1 MKLNNI
7 TNTSL
12 HLAILISFALFS
24 CKNNQIVQ
32 PNTTTKQ
39 LDLIKYVDPNIGTAH
54 SRWFFYTPASLPFG
68 MAKPAPSTN
77 GHYGNKNGWEAVG
90 YDERHESIE
99 GFANVHEFQ
108 LGGIVLMPTTG
119 KLQTIPGKLENPDVG
134 YRSRFDKKSEIAEPG
149 YYKVGLK
156 DYDVTAELT
165 AGKRVGHHKYTF
177 PANKKA
183 HIIFDIGNRQG
194 ESGAILDA
202 EVKKSD
208 DYTIEGWVKTFPE
221 YVKKYQSDAEMP
233 IYFVA
238 RLNKKITN
246 FGMFKQNSTFPNSE
260 EIQGEGAGA
269 YVSFDPT
276 EELTVEIQVGIS
288 FTSVE
293 NAKLNLQS
301 ESSTFDE
308 AKKNAKRIWQRELN
322 KIQVTG
328 GEEVDRVKFY
338 TGLYHALLG
347 RGIANDIN
355 GAYPKNDG
363 SVGQLSLNSDGTPKY
378 NFYNSDAIWG
388 AFWNLTQL
396 WALAWPE
403 YYNDYVQTHLQ
414 VYKDAGWLGDG
425 IANSKYVSGVGT
437 NFVGLIIAAAYNCGI
452 RNYDEDLALE
462 AALKNELN
470 WKNRPMGAGKFDTE
484 PFVKLGYIPHGERFG
499 EFDEGSM
506 FSASHVLE
514 YSFSA
519 AAVAQFAKTL
529 NRKEAYTKL
538 NELSNGWQ
546 ELYDDSTGFVR
557 PKYRNGQF
565 IEDFDPY
572 QPWRGFQEGNAW
584 QYTFY
589 VPHQPEKLVDKMGQN
604 QFNTRLDSLFIQSRQ
619 TGFGGGK
626 EINAFAGVKTIYN
639 HGNQPSLHI
648 PWMFNFSG
656 NPKKTQFWTRTICNE
671 FYGTDGVHGYG
682 YGQDEDQGQLGAW
695 YVMASMGLFDV
706 KGLTGENPTF
716 QLGSPAFDHIRIELN
731 KDYYSGDNITID
743 VKNNTPENYYVK
755 SASMNGEKLKD
766 VHLPFHELVQGA
778 HIEII
783 KSAN

>member
-1 MKLNNI
+1 MKKRFLVKALLL
-7 TNTSL
+7 SL
-12 HLAILISFALFS
+12 VIQSGYGQD
-24 CKNNQIVQ
+24 KQV
-32 PNTTTKQ
+32 TKQNVIAEQ
-39 LDLIKYVDPNIGTAH
+39 LDLIQYVDPNIGTAH

-68 MAKPAPSTN
+68 MAKLAPSTN

-108 LGGIVLMPTTG
+108 LGGIVIMPTTG
-119 KLQTIPGKLENPDVG
+119 ELQTVPGKLENPDMG
-134 YRSRFDKKSEIAEPG
+134 YRSRFDKASEIAEPG

-156 DYDVTAELT
+156 DYDITVELT

-194 ESGAILDA
+194 ESGAVLDA

-208 DYTIEGWVKTFPE
+208 DYTIEGWVCTFPE

-246 FGMFKQNSTFPNSE
+246 FGMFTQNSTFPDSQ

-269 YVSFDPT
+269 YVSFDPK
-276 EELTVEIQVGIS
+276 EELTVEVQVGIS

-301 ESSTFDE
+301 ESSTFDV
-308 AKKNAKRIWQRELN
+308 AKKNARRIWQRELN

-328 GEEVDRVKFY
+328 GEEKDLIKFY

-347 RGIANDIN
+347 RGIANDVN

-363 SVGQLSLNSDGTPKY
+363 SVGQLPLNSDGTPKF

-470 WKNRPMGAGKFDTE
+470 WENRPMGAGKFDTE
-484 PFVKLGYIPHGERFG
+484 PFLKLGYIPHGEKFG

-529 NRKEAYTKL
+529 NRKEEYKKL

-565 IEDFDPY
+565 IEDFDPF

-589 VPHQPEKLVDKMGQN
+589 VPHQPEKLVDRMGRN

-695 YVMASMGLFDV
+695 YVMASLGLFDV

-716 QLGSPAFDHIRIELN
+716 QLGSPAFDNIRIELN
-731 KDYYSGDNITID
+731 KDFYSGDNITID
-743 VKNNTPENYYVK
+743 VKNNAPENYYVK
-755 SASMNGEKLKD
+755 SAKMNGKKLEGI
-766 VHLPFHELVQGA
+766 HIPFHELVQGA